1 MYRVA
6 HNVTLRIERLLL
18 LISVD
23 AFGGALGLI
32 IIFSFLLAFNQ
43 NAVTLGQSN
52 TVRKIN
58 KEKRNTSQKRQEIHV
73 TNALNI
79 ACFLLDLRNK
89 IKEKRW
95 SRDWYGEFIFMKSC
109 RCSFPEVFLTLQ
121 SSNFRS
127 ALRILRNEC
136 NLLRNKSM

>member
-95 SRDWYGEFIFMKSC
+95 SRD
-109 RCSFPEVFLTLQ
+109 
-121 SSNFRS
+121 
-127 ALRILRNEC
+127 
-136 NLLRNKSM
+136 